1 MKLSI
6 EHTFAATPAEYADLY
21 FDEPFS
27 IELCA
32 SVKLGRTLLRLD
44 RSATHLVRHV
54 RCEPIRDI
62 PAPVAKMLAG
72 RSFHYV
78 EELDFDLA
86 ALRGQWR
93 VVPSL
98 VPDKVE
104 ASGTLVFEDA
114 GGGKVKRAVRG
125 DVKVSVFG
133 IGGLVERFVV
143 GEVEKSYDDASTFTQ
158 TFLERRRG

>member
-6 EHTFAATPAEYADLY
+6 EHTFPVTPAAYADLY

-27 IELCA
+27 VELCA
-32 SVKLGRTLLRLD
+32 AVKLGRTLLRLD
-44 RSATHLVRHV
+44 RTLERLVRHV
-54 RCEPIRDI
+54 RCEPIREI
-62 PAPVAKMLAG
+62 PAPIAKVLAG

-78 EELDFDLA
+78 EELDVDLRT
-86 ALRGQWR
+86 LRGKWR

-104 ASGTLVFEDA
+104 ASGTLEFEDS
-114 GGGKVKRAVRG
+114 GGHVKRVVRG

-133 IGGLVERFVV
+133 IGGFVERFVL
-143 GEVEKSYDDASTFTQ
+143 GEVQKSYDDASAFTRAY
-158 TFLERRRG
+158 LERRRS

>member
-6 EHTFAATPAEYADLY
+6 EHTFAIAPAEYANLY

-32 SVKLGRTLLRLD
+32 AVKLGRTLLRLD
-44 RSATHLVRHV
+44 RSATRLVRHV

-62 PAPVAKMLAG
+62 PAPIAKVMGG

-78 EELDFDLA
+78 EELEFDLEK
-86 ALRGQWR
+86 LRGQWR

-104 ASGTLVFEDA
+104 ASGTLDFEDL
-114 GGGKVKRAVRG
+114 GGNVKRVVRG
-125 DVKVSVFG
+125 NVNVSVFG
-133 IGGLVERFVV
+133 LGGLVERFVV
-143 GEVEKSYDDASTFTQ
+143 GEVEKSYDDASAFTKA
-158 TFLERRRG
+158 FLERRQG